1 METLKQRLKSNL
13 EAKQVNVVLK
23 EPGGSLNMHLKLTL
37 ISFLSPFNE
46 HFLNHPLY
54 F

>member
-13 EAKQVNVVLK
+13 EAKQVNFVLK
-23 EPGGSLNMHLKLTL
+23 EPGGSLNMHFKLTL
-37 ISFLSPFNE
+37 ISFLSPLNE